1 MSYEKADKKDQK
13 KTRSIRLAILL
24 FVLLLITLTG
34 IMHQKL
40 NVISPVGVDALC
52 PFGGIEAA
60 YTLITTGAFIQ
71 RVALSSFILL
81 ISIIIIALVFRRA
94 FCGQICPLG
103 TLQELAGMLGKK
115 IFKKRMIVPA
125 VADKPGRYLKYLVL
139 IVVVFF
145 SALTGELILRPYDPW
160 VAYMH
165 LTSTELFTTFLVGF
179 IILVLAMLGSMLA
192 DRVFCRYL
200 CPMGAFLAVLY
211 PLGWFGVKRNDSS
224 CIKCGICNRECPMG
238 IDIMGAEKIRSV
250 ECINCYTCVNV
261 CPVKDTMVIESPKQ
275 KSINARRA
283 IIAVLA
289 IFILVVGATT
299 VSGDFQWTSKSLQTQ
314 VQESGEPFDPELI
327 KGKMTLQE
335 VVDSSGIP
343 EEAFIEEFGIKE
355 ADLKVPIKE
364 LVEPYG
370 FEAEQVRAFAREYL
384 QEYPQ
389 TK

>member
-1 MSYEKADKKDQK
+1 MSYEKADKKSQK
-13 KTRSIRLAILL
+13 GTRNIRLGILF

-40 NVISPVGVDALC
+40 NIISPVGVDALC
-52 PFGGIEAA
+52 PFGGIESAF
-60 YTLITTGAFIQ
+60 TLISTGAFMQ

-81 ISIIIIALVFRRA
+81 ISVIIIALVFRRA

-115 IFKKRMIVPA
+115 IFKKRFNVPA
-125 VADKPGRYLKYLVL
+125 VVDKPARYLKYGIL
-139 IVVVFF
+139 IVIVIF

-179 IILVLAMLGSMLA
+179 IILILALLGSLLA

-211 PLGWFGVKRNDSS
+211 PLGRFGVKRNDAS
-224 CIKCGICNRECPMG
+224 CIKCNICNRECPMG
-238 IDIMGAEKIRSV
+238 IDILGAEKIRSV

-261 CPVKDTMVIESPKQ
+261 CPVKDTMVIESPKH
-275 KSINARRA
+275 KSISARRA

-299 VSGDFQWTSKSLQTQ
+299 VSGDFQWTTKTLQTQ
-314 VQESGEPFDPELI
+314 VQETGGNFDPELI
-327 KGKMTLQE
+327 KGRMTLQE

-343 EEAFIEEFGIKE
+343 KDAFIEHFGIKE
-355 ADLKVPIKE
+355 ADFKVPIKE
-364 LVEPYG
+364 LAVPYG
-370 FEAEQVRAFAREYL
+370 FEAEQVREFARAYL
-384 QEYPQ
+384 QEHPE
-389 TK
+389 KK